1 MEYPAQLAT
10 FNHMLRYDGRFQQTN
25 KWHTA
30 KSKFFIVG
38 WLIECGLETGKTED
52 GIGDGNKR
60 EFTDEGE
67 KVVAV
72 SCIGQAVRL
81 RNDFKDLKQLISLN
95 VGLLRI
101 YSGNK
106 VQD

>member
-1 MEYPAQLAT
+1 MGL
-10 FNHMLRYDGRFQQTN
+10 
-25 KWHTA
+25 
-30 KSKFFIVG
+30 G
-38 WLIECGLETGKTED
+38 W
-52 GIGDGNKR
+52 DGNES

-81 RNDFKDLKQLISLN
+81 WNDFKDLKQLISLN
-95 VGLLRI
+95 VGFLRI

-106 VQD
+106 VQDWAILIQIFGLTELKLFTVLLKLKTRWSTSR